1 MNTLWRM
8 MNVYIKSFSW
18 PDIQAISVMDIVQ
31 IIIIAVFVYHLLLWI
46 KNTRAYT
53 LLKGILLVG
62 LFLLVAEICQMHTI
76 LWIWEKISYVAITG
90 VLIIFQP
97 ELRKA
102 LEQLGEKKILSSI
115 IAFDSAKEDNNRFSD
130 NTINELVR
138 ASYDMGEVKTGALIV
153 IEQNI
158 NLDEYIKTGIRLSF
172 LGDRYLKIFCLPLFN
187 LNFNILRNRCDI
199 LRFDSRNGYAHRNHD
214 RVCLQI
220 HIFNLRQIRNCLNIR
235 KTVQYGLSARH
246 NHSNRLRFILQPRN
260 LSECILNVS
269 PVLNGNRHI
278 LERPCHNRI
287 SASGNQ
293 HPDSNGDQHRDK
305 L

>member
-102 LEQLGEKKILSSI
+102 L
-115 IAFDSAKEDNNRFSD
+115 
-130 NTINELVR
+130 
-138 ASYDMGEVKTGALIV
+138 
-153 IEQNI
+153 
-158 NLDEYIKTGIRLSF
+158 
-172 LGDRYLKIFCLPLFN
+172 
-187 LNFNILRNRCDI
+187 
-199 LRFDSRNGYAHRNHD
+199 
-214 RVCLQI
+214 
-220 HIFNLRQIRNCLNIR
+220 
-235 KTVQYGLSARH
+235 
-246 NHSNRLRFILQPRN
+246 
-260 LSECILNVS
+260 
-269 PVLNGNRHI
+269 
-278 LERPCHNRI
+278 
-287 SASGNQ
+287 
-293 HPDSNGDQHRDK
+293 
-305 L
+305 